1 VSFVFK
7 NYLIFQVFRVEF
19 VNYCG
24 LLTTPRS
31 RDMFTLK
38 YCVVVTDTNWTPLQA
53 DDPMSDMSKV
63 SVKNLRAL
71 QNVISNALA
80 AAENSN
86 VPEDADLFN
95 QDIQMANNEEAQGSS
110 TSPPDKTVT
119 SSLLAPTAASMEST
133 PSPLPLL
140 ALNALT
146 PSPSAPQDMVLDSQ
160 ETSATTP
167 AASKTAEKEDL
178 TSSGPEISHHVA
190 RISPAAGEKSKIVQA
205 DTPTEAEVITN
216 MPLSPASASHSLA
229 SGNSP
234 SAVPSLDDEEEE
246 KPYDAE
252 ESAGEEQSE
261 MSDPFTIPGAKP
273 MWSRRFVGSEGEEQ
287 DRNTATLVEDAGSMQ
302 TDGAVE
308 KTFGDSLAVPSVA
321 RQSRSRSYT
330 SISEEE

>member
-1 VSFVFK
+1 
-7 NYLIFQVFRVEF
+7 
-19 VNYCG
+19 
-24 LLTTPRS
+24 
-31 RDMFTLK
+31 
-38 YCVVVTDTNWTPLQA
+38 
-53 DDPMSDMSKV
+53 MSDMSKV
-63 SVKNLRAL
+63 SVKDLRAM
-71 QNVISNALA
+71 QDVISNALA

-86 VPEDADLFN
+86 VPEDADLSD
-95 QDIQMANNEEAQGSS
+95 QDIQMANNEEAQGLS
-110 TSPPDKTVT
+110 TSPPAKTVT
-119 SSLLAPTAASMEST
+119 SSLLTPTAASMEAT

-160 ETSATTP
+160 ETGATTP
-167 AASKTAEKEDL
+167 AASKTTEKEDF
-178 TSSGPEISHHVA
+178 TSSGPNISNHVA
-190 RISPAAGEKSKIVQA
+190 RISPAAGEKPKIVQA

-216 MPLSPASASHSLA
+216 MPLSPASAGHSIA

-234 SAVPSLDDEEEE
+234 SAVPSLDEEEE

-261 MSDPFTIPGAKP
+261 MSDPFTISGAKP

-287 DRNTATLVEDAGSMQ
+287 EDRNTATLVEDAGSMQ
-302 TDGAVE
+302 TDGAIE